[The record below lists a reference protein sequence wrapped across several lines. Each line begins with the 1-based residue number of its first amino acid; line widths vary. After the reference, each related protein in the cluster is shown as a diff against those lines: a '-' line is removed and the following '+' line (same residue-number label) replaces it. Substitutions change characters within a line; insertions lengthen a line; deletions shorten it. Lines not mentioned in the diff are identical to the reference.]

1 MIFVKKKKKKK
12 DVSPT
17 PPSRLAL
24 CTTTVDRRRQPAPRP
39 TRPPV
44 RSAAPQPRPGP
55 WLSPPPT
62 PPSRLAP
69 GGRVTRRAQLVR
81 RKRSQ
86 ARGSFAAR
94 RTLGRRVGG
103 DSRKGVEGC
112 GAPGLAPRRRP
123 ELRPRPRISGGPG
136 PARGGGGGGGAGL
149 PTRLGR
155 PVEPPTRFH
164 KALPFQLQLQ
174 C

>member
-1 MIFVKKKKKKK
+1 MIFVKKKKKKGCFPNTSK
-12 DVSPT
+12 PTGALHDDCRPSAAARSPT
-17 PPSRLAL
+17 DQAAGAKRGSAAAARALAL
-24 CTTTVDRRRQPAPRP
+24 ASPNTAQPA
-39 TRPPV
+39 
-44 RSAAPQPRPGP
+44 G
-55 WLSPPPT
+55 
-62 PPSRLAP
+62 SR
-69 GGRVTRRAQLVR
+69 GRVTRRAQLVR